1 MRELMKKKWL
11 SCGCCGIDFRVWEGY
26 VGQDHGSGTCKHCQK
41 LIEEKK
47 EHDFDTSIRKLRNRL
62 SVKNQ
67 LKFDC
72 LDRDFKKALLTKT
85 LDDKALKYVIKNYYS
100 TREW

>member
-1 MRELMKKKWL
+1 MQELMKKKWL

-41 LIEEKK
+41 LIEGKK

-67 LKFDC
+67 LKFDLLC
-72 LDRDFKKALLTKT
+72 LGFTVLCCHMKCI
-85 LDDKALKYVIKNYYS
+85 VM
-100 TREW
+100 